1 MCAMATSLSQRSGIE
16 STDSRSSDDR
26 RGALGGRLKI
36 SRAVSVEILYRDFD
50 QKIPPRLDCG
60 TLFLGSHLGL
70 ILETYKEAVRLFSE
84 IRNPAELL
92 ERLEGA
98 AGIQNVYESG
108 MANRNVCLRV
118 RDSLVPQ
125 PGAGRHLATSL

>member
-16 STDSRSSDDR
+16 STDSQSSDDR

-50 QKIPPRLDCG
+50 QKIPPRVDCG
-60 TLFLGSHLGL
+60 TLLLGSHLGL

-84 IRNPAELL
+84 IRDPAELL
-92 ERLEGA
+92 KRLAGA
-98 AGIQNVYESG
+98 VGFRKVY
-108 MANRNVCLRV
+108 
-118 RDSLVPQ
+118 
-125 PGAGRHLATSL
+125 

>member
-1 MCAMATSLSQRSGIE
+1 MCAMATSLSQRSALG

-50 QKIPPRLDCG
+50 QKIPPRVDCG

-70 ILETYKEAVRLFSE
+70 ILEYKEAVRLFSE

-92 ERLEGA
+92 ERRGGSAE
-98 AGIQNVYESG
+98 IQNVYEIR
-108 MANRNVCLRV
+108 MAKGNVFV
-118 RDSLVPQ
+118 
-125 PGAGRHLATSL
+125 